1 MKEEKEF
8 YHLVT
13 NRPMKKG
20 QIISFMEANKNQLYK
35 FFFEKEFMN
44 RENKAVN
51 RIVSDNITDKGL
63 ILNPE
68 DSSIVNRYLNN
79 SSRSIRETI
88 TEMIRIQEFP
98 EYPSRL
104 SCLYVAR
111 NYEELL
117 VWKKLFES
125 YNRKILQIVRLKTNG
140 NYFIGDA
147 NYLPDL
153 ETISFDKKIQQA
165 RRYWKGY
172 SDDILPEVLIDGN
185 IEVLEIIHD
194 FESNP

>member
-20 QIISFMEANKNQLYK
+20 QIISFIEANKNQLYK

-111 NYEELL
+111 NYEEVL

-165 RRYWKGY
+165 RCYWKGC